1 MVAKPIWTEGLLLS
15 QHHFQHQDR
24 YHEELLSDRVGSIV
38 HYPWGITAL
47 EIDERT
53 LSSGQFKLR
62 RLAAI
67 WPDGVSLAT
76 GEGSREPAPAPRS
89 FEAAFTPEL
98 GTLEVFVG
106 LAYESGSALLED
118 GGQNLGSRRYVR
130 ETLPV
135 TDLNTGT
142 SRQEIEYAR
151 PNLRIFFGGEAQDGF
166 ATIRVAE
173 LVRQANG
180 QVIVRDN
187 HVPPVLRISAA
198 PFLVSGLQRVLAG
211 IAARQRQLSTDRNQ
225 RQAGSVE
232 FHGSEARK
240 FWLLHTLNG
249 ALPALSHAIESGRA
263 HPEEM
268 YLLLSV
274 LVGQLCTFAMDA
286 DPLKVPKF
294 NYLELGAVFE
304 ELFARVLSLLS
315 GGIEQTYVEIP
326 LEHRQD
332 GMFIGK
338 VTDPRLFSKEF
349 FLAVQSKQSDAL
361 VRERVPAVL
370 KMASWNQIYDVVKQA
385 RHGARLEIEWD
396 PSGALPLRPGSCF
409 FRVRREGPF
418 WEDISKTGSVA
429 LYLPVDADWSGT
441 IMSLYA
447 VNPAE
452 LR

>member
-24 YHEELLSDRVGSIV
+24 YHEDLLSDRVGSVV
-38 HYPWGITAL
+38 HYPWGITGL
-47 EIDERT
+47 EIDGRA
-53 LSSGQFKLR
+53 LGSGQFKLR
-62 RLAAI
+62 RLSAI
-67 WPDGVSLAT
+67 WPDGASVAT
-76 GEGSREPAPAPRS
+76 GEGAREPAPAPRS

-98 GTLEVFVG
+98 AALEVFVG
-106 LAYESGSALLED
+106 LAHVSGSALLED
-118 GGQNLGSRRYVR
+118 SAKNLGARRYAR
-130 ETLPV
+130 ETSEVPDV
-135 TDLNTGT
+135 NTGT
-142 SRQEIEYAR
+142 SLQEIEYAR
-151 PNLRIFFGGEAQDGF
+151 PNLRVFFGGEAQDGF
-166 ATIRVAE
+166 STIRVAE

-180 QVIVRDN
+180 QVIARDN
-187 HVPPVLRISAA
+187 HVPAVLHISAA
-198 PFLVSGLQRVLAG
+198 PFLASGLQRVLAG

-263 HPEEM
+263 HPEEI
-268 YLLLSV
+268 YLLLIG
-274 LVGQLCTFAMDA
+274 LAGQLCTFSVDS
-286 DPLKVPKF
+286 DPLSMPKF
-294 NYLELGAVFE
+294 NYLDLGAVFE

-315 GGIEQTYVEIP
+315 GGIEQAYVEIA

-338 VTDPRLFSKEF
+338 VSDPDLFSKEF
-349 FLAVQSKQSDAL
+349 FLAVQSKQSEAM

-385 RHGARLEIEWD
+385 RHGVRLEVEWN

-418 WEDISKTGSVA
+418 WDDISSTSSVA

>member
-24 YHEELLSDRVGSIV
+24 YHEDLLADRVGSVV

-47 EIDERT
+47 EIDERALT
-53 LSSGQFKLR
+53 SGQFKLR
-62 RLAAI
+62 RLSAI
-67 WPDGVSLAT
+67 WPDGASVTT

-98 GTLEVFVG
+98 GALEVFVG
-106 LAYESGSALLED
+106 LAYESASALLED
-118 GGQNLGSRRYVR
+118 SAQNLGARRYVR
-130 ETLPV
+130 ETMDV
-135 TDLNTGT
+135 ADVNTGT
-142 SRQEIEYAR
+142 SPQEIAYAR
-151 PNLRIFFGGEAQDGF
+151 PNLRVFFGGEAQDGF
-166 ATIRVAE
+166 ATIRIAE

-180 QVIVRDN
+180 QIIVRDN
-187 HVPPVLRISAA
+187 YVPPVLRIAAA
-198 PFLVSGLQRVLAG
+198 PLLISGLQRVLAG
-211 IAARQRQLSTDRNQ
+211 VAARQRQLSADRNQ
-225 RQAGSVE
+225 RQVGSVE

-249 ALPALSHAIESGRA
+249 ALPALNHAIESGRA
-263 HPEEM
+263 HPEEI
-268 YLLLSV
+268 YLLLTG
-274 LVGQLCTFAMDA
+274 LAGQLCTFSADA
-286 DPLKVPKF
+286 DPLGAPKF
-294 NYLELGAVFE
+294 NYLDLGGVFE

-315 GGIEQTYVEIP
+315 GGIEQSYVEIP

-338 VTDPRLFSKEF
+338 VADPRLFSKEF
-349 FLAVQSKQSDAL
+349 FLAVQSKQSEAL

-385 RHGARLEIEWD
+385 RHGVRLEIEWN
-396 PSGALPLRPGSCF
+396 PSGVLPLRPGSCF

-418 WEDISKTGSVA
+418 WEDISSTASVA

-441 IMSLYA
+441 VMSLFA